1 MKKSKLEQKPL
12 IEHVIMKWNVGT
24 KIGTG
29 FGLALAI
36 LTAIGITAYRSIAK
50 LTDTANWVDHTHQ
63 VLETLESVV
72 STMKDA
78 ETGQRGFLITGEDSY
93 LAPYVAAQ
101 GAIDG
106 EIKTLRDLTKDNI
119 DEQRRIDTLEPLIS
133 GKEGKFAELLETI
146 EARKDKARG
155 FEAAQA
161 IVRTDRG
168 KNTMDEIRK
177 VVAEMKN
184 EEIALLKTRTDEAQ
198 VSARTATL
206 AITLGTLVALIVMTL
221 AGFIITRNIANP
233 LKEISATAE
242 RIASGDLSI
251 RLYTNGRADEVGVLA
266 RTFGRMTDSL
276 QGMAGV
282 ATKIAGGDLRTTVT
296 PQSSKDV
303 LGTAFAQMTDNLR
316 DQTRQL
322 MEGANVLG
330 SAASEIVASTTQLA
344 SSASESAAAV
354 SETTTTVEEVR
365 QTAQAASQKAKAV
378 SDSAQKAA
386 QISQS
391 GRKSTEEV
399 VVGTNRIR
407 QQMEAIAASMVRL
420 SEQSQTIG
428 QIVATVEDL
437 AAQSNLLAVNAAI
450 EAAKAGEHGKGFGVV
465 AQEVKSL
472 AEQSRQATNQVR
484 TVLSDIQKATAA
496 SVLATEQGSKAV
508 EAGAKQ
514 TEAAGESIQ
523 ALAGSVTEAAQA
535 ATQIAASSQQ
545 QMVGVD
551 QVAGAMENIKQA
563 STQNVA
569 SAKQLET
576 AAHNLSDLGQRLKLI
591 VARYQV

>member
-1 MKKSKLEQKPL
+1 MRKSKFEQKPSTEIAL
-12 IEHVIMKWNVGT
+12 MKWNVGM

-36 LTAIGITAYRSIAK
+36 LTTIGIIAYRSIAK
-50 LTDTANWVDHTHQ
+50 LTYTADWVDHTHQ
-63 VLETLESVV
+63 VLETLESIT

-78 ETGQRGFLITGEDSY
+78 ETGQRGFLLTGDDNY
-93 LAPYVAAQ
+93 LAPFVAAQ
-101 GAIDG
+101 EAIEG
-106 EIKTLRDLTKDNI
+106 EVKTLRDLTKDNTNQ
-119 DEQRRIDTLEPLIS
+119 QRRIDRLEPLLS
-133 GKEGKFAELLETI
+133 GKDSKFAELSETI
-146 EARKDKARG
+146 ALRKDKEKG
-155 FEAAQA
+155 LEAALA

-168 KNTMDEIRK
+168 KTIMDQIRK
-177 VVAEMKN
+177 IIDEMKD
-184 EEIALLKTRTDEAQ
+184 EENTLLKTRTDEAQ
-198 VSARTATL
+198 ASAQNASFAITAGTL
-206 AITLGTLVALIVMTL
+206 AALVVMTL
-221 AGFIITRNIANP
+221 AGFLITRNIANP
-233 LKEISATAE
+233 LKDLAVTAD
-242 RIASGDLSI
+242 RIASGDLSGAVS
-251 RLYTNGRADEVGVLA
+251 TNGRADEVGVLA
-266 RTFGRMTDSL
+266 QTFSRMTGSL
-276 QGMAGV
+276 QSMAGV
-282 ATKIAGGDLRTTVT
+282 ATQIASGDLRTSIK

-303 LGTAFAQMTDNLR
+303 LGNAFAQMSENLR

-322 MEGANVLG
+322 LEGANVLG

-344 SSASESAAAV
+344 ASASESAAAV

-386 QISQS
+386 HFSQT

-399 VVGTNRIR
+399 VAGTNRIR
-407 QQMEAIAASMVRL
+407 QQMEAIATSMVRL

-450 EAAKAGEHGKGFGVV
+450 EAAKAGEHGKGFSVV

-472 AEQSRQATNQVR
+472 AEQSRQATTQVR
-484 TVLSDIQKATAA
+484 TILSDIQKATGAA
-496 SVLATEQGSKAV
+496 VLATEQGSKAV

-514 TEAAGESIQ
+514 TEVAGESIQ

-545 QMVGVD
+545 QLVGVD

-576 AAHNLSDLGQRLKLI
+576 AARNLSELGQRLKQI
-591 VARYQV
+591 VERYKV